1 MNFLI
6 RRNSATPQGGAGAVH
21 RRGTRLRSSQP
32 LGLSAVLCRRLHQHS
47 TQVYTARTRE
57 AGFDITSVQFA
68 ALDAVKANPGID
80 QAGVAALIAYD
91 RPTIG
96 EVINRLVA
104 KGLVERAI
112 NDADRRARVLRLT
125 PLGEETFARLLPIVR
140 EAQNAI
146 LGNLAPDE
154 RAAFMALAR
163 AAVPAE

>member
-1 MNFLI
+1 MQAQDMAGHLI
-6 RRNSATPQGGAGAVH
+6 RRLQQ
-21 RRGTRLRSSQP
+21 L
-32 LGLSAVLCRRLHQHS
+32 S
-47 TQVYTARTRE
+47 TQVYTARTRD

-68 ALDAVKANPGID
+68 ALDAINANPGID

-125 PLGEETFARLLPIVR
+125 PDGAATFERLLPVVR
-140 EAQNAI
+140 DLQSAI
-146 LGNLAPDE
+146 LGELAPDE
-154 RAAFMALAR
+154 RAAFLALVKTAIR
-163 AAVPAE
+163 DT

>member
-1 MNFLI
+1 MAGHLI
-6 RRNSATPQGGAGAVH
+6 
-21 RRGTRLRSSQP
+21 
-32 LGLSAVLCRRLHQHS
+32 RRLHQHS

-68 ALDAVKANPGID
+68 ALDAIKANPGID

-104 KGLVERAI
+104 KGLIERAV

-125 PLGEETFARLLPIVR
+125 SAGMTAYERLLPVVR
-140 EAQNAI
+140 DLQQDI
-146 LGNLAPDE
+146 LGKLTPGE
-154 RAAFMALAR
+154 RATFLTLVKTAIS
-163 AAVPAE
+163 ET